1 MNRPGCAEGELLLPE
16 LALGTLTGEDRA
28 RALEHVGSCQ
38 RCSDELRR
46 LNELGDALLLLA
58 PSAEPP
64 VGFESRVVD
73 RLGVSSEKKWRQRK
87 KVLITAVALLS
98 ILVSASAMYVVGRGD
113 RELADSYRDTL
124 RIANGEYVAAHPLTD
139 ERGVRFGYIFGYQGS
154 PSWIFCVIT
163 SGRSTTTYDGEV
175 SSEDGR
181 TWELGE
187 IYVHEGEGSWGRSLP
202 IPLHDLKEIRLVA
215 QSGEETLAVNWSNDK

>member
-28 RALEHVGSCQ
+28 RALEHVGNCQ

-46 LNELGDALLLLA
+46 LNELGDELLLLA
-58 PSAEPP
+58 PSAGPP

-73 RLGVSSEKKWRQRK
+73 RLGVSSEKKWKQRK

-98 ILVSASAMYVVGRGD
+98 ILLSASAMYVVGRGD
-113 RELADSYRDTL
+113 RELADAYRDTL

-139 ERGVRFGYIFGYQGS
+139 ERGVRSGYIFGYQGS

-187 IYVHEGEGSWGRSLP
+187 IYVHEGEGSWGKSLP

-215 QSGEETLAVNWSNDK
+215 QSGEETLAAIWSNDE